1 MKKSIKVISTLLLA
15 IMLVASIAGTVLAV
29 DPNTVLNGLNG
40 NGNVQTNDLT
50 KVGNNIVTI
59 IQVVGIV
66 IAVIVLLV
74 IGIKYM
80 MGSASEKAEYSW
92 CSSYFCWYIISKSYL
107 LIINFS
113 INKII
118 FHKYYISITIKLKV
132 HVNALFF
139 VFRLH
144 FVTICAII

>member
-1 MKKSIKVISTLLLA
+1 MKKSIKVRSTLLLA

-80 MGSASEKAEYSW
+80 MGSASEKAEYKKTMIP
-92 CSSYFCWYIISKSYL
+92 YIVGAV
-107 LIINFS
+107 LIFAGTSLVRVIYS
-113 INKII
+113 LSTSVSTK
-118 FHKYYISITIKLKV
+118 
-132 HVNALFF
+132 
-139 VFRLH
+139 
-144 FVTICAII
+144 

>member
-1 MKKSIKVISTLLLA
+1 MKKSIKVISTLLLT

-66 IAVIVLLV
+66 IAVIVLYD
-74 IGIKYM
+74 G
-80 MGSASEKAEYSW
+80 
-92 CSSYFCWYIISKSYL
+92 
-107 LIINFS
+107 
-113 INKII
+113 
-118 FHKYYISITIKLKV
+118 
-132 HVNALFF
+132 
-139 VFRLH
+139 
-144 FVTICAII
+144 

>member
-29 DPNTVLNGLNG
+29 DPNTVLNELNG
-40 NGNVQTNDLT
+40 NGNVPINDLT

-80 MGSASEKAEYSW
+80 MGSASEKAEYKKTMIP
-92 CSSYFCWYIISKSYL
+92 YIVGAV
-107 LIINFS
+107 LIFAGTSLVRVIYS
-113 INKII
+113 LSTSVSTK
-118 FHKYYISITIKLKV
+118 
-132 HVNALFF
+132 
-139 VFRLH
+139 
-144 FVTICAII
+144 

>member
-1 MKKSIKVISTLLLA
+1 MKKSIKVISTLLLT

-29 DPNTVLNGLNG
+29 DPNTVLNGLDG
-40 NGNVQTNDLT
+40 NGNVQTSDLT

-80 MGSASEKAEYSW
+80 MGSASEKAEYKKTMIP
-92 CSSYFCWYIISKSYL
+92 YIVGAV
-107 LIINFS
+107 LIFAGTSLVRVIYS
-113 INKII
+113 LSTSVSTK
-118 FHKYYISITIKLKV
+118 
-132 HVNALFF
+132 
-139 VFRLH
+139 
-144 FVTICAII
+144 

>member
-1 MKKSIKVISTLLLA
+1 MKKSIKVISTLLLT

-80 MGSASEKAEYSW
+80 MGSASEKAEYKKTMIP
-92 CSSYFCWYIISKSYL
+92 YIVGAVLIFAGTSLVRVIYSLSTPLSK
-107 LIINFS
+107 
-113 INKII
+113 K
-118 FHKYYISITIKLKV
+118 
-132 HVNALFF
+132 
-139 VFRLH
+139 
-144 FVTICAII
+144 

>member
-1 MKKSIKVISTLLLA
+1 MKKSIKVISTLLLT

-59 IQVVGIV
+59 IQIVGIV

-80 MGSASEKAEYSW
+80 MGSASEKAEYKKTMIP
-92 CSSYFCWYIISKSYL
+92 YIVGAV
-107 LIINFS
+107 LIFAGTSLVRVIYS
-113 INKII
+113 LSTSVSTK
-118 FHKYYISITIKLKV
+118 
-132 HVNALFF
+132 
-139 VFRLH
+139 
-144 FVTICAII
+144 

>member
-1 MKKSIKVISTLLLA
+1 MKKSINVISTLLLA
-15 IMLVASIAGTVLAV
+15 IILVTSIAGTVLAV

-80 MGSASEKAEYSW
+80 MGSASEKAEYKKTMIP
-92 CSSYFCWYIISKSYL
+92 YIVGAV
-107 LIINFS
+107 LIFAGTSLVRVIYS
-113 INKII
+113 LSTSVSTK
-118 FHKYYISITIKLKV
+118 
-132 HVNALFF
+132 
-139 VFRLH
+139 
-144 FVTICAII
+144 

>member
-1 MKKSIKVISTLLLA
+1 MKKSIKVISTLLLT
-15 IMLVASIAGTVLAV
+15 IMLVASISGTVLAV

-80 MGSASEKAEYSW
+80 MGSASEKAEYKKTMIP
-92 CSSYFCWYIISKSYL
+92 YIVGAV
-107 LIINFS
+107 LIFAGTSLVRVIYS
-113 INKII
+113 LSTSVSTK
-118 FHKYYISITIKLKV
+118 
-132 HVNALFF
+132 
-139 VFRLH
+139 
-144 FVTICAII
+144 

>member
-80 MGSASEKAEYSW
+80 MGSASDNAEYKKTMIP
-92 CSSYFCWYIISKSYL
+92 YIVGAV
-107 LIINFS
+107 LIFAGTSLVRVIYS
-113 INKII
+113 LSTSVSTK
-118 FHKYYISITIKLKV
+118 
-132 HVNALFF
+132 
-139 VFRLH
+139 
-144 FVTICAII
+144 

>member
-1 MKKSIKVISTLLLA
+1 MKKSIKVISTLLLT

-29 DPNTVLNGLNG
+29 DPNPVLNGLNG

-80 MGSASEKAEYSW
+80 IGSASEKAEYKKTMIP
-92 CSSYFCWYIISKSYL
+92 YIVGAV
-107 LIINFS
+107 LIFAGTSLVRVIYS
-113 INKII
+113 LSTSVSTK
-118 FHKYYISITIKLKV
+118 
-132 HVNALFF
+132 
-139 VFRLH
+139 
-144 FVTICAII
+144 

>member
-40 NGNVQTNDLT
+40 NGNVKINDLT

-80 MGSASEKAEYSW
+80 MGSASEKAEYKKTMIP
-92 CSSYFCWYIISKSYL
+92 YIVGAV
-107 LIINFS
+107 LIFAGTSLVRVIYS
-113 INKII
+113 LSTSVSTK
-118 FHKYYISITIKLKV
+118 
-132 HVNALFF
+132 
-139 VFRLH
+139 
-144 FVTICAII
+144 

>member
-15 IMLVASIAGTVLAV
+15 IMLVTSIAGTVLAV
-29 DPNTVLNGLNG
+29 DPNTVLNELNG
-40 NGNVQTNDLT
+40 NGNVQINDLT

-80 MGSASEKAEYSW
+80 MGSASEKAEYKKTMIP
-92 CSSYFCWYIISKSYL
+92 YIVGAV
-107 LIINFS
+107 LIFAGTSLVRVIYS
-113 INKII
+113 LSTSVSTK
-118 FHKYYISITIKLKV
+118 
-132 HVNALFF
+132 
-139 VFRLH
+139 
-144 FVTICAII
+144 

>member
-1 MKKSIKVISTLLLA
+1 MKKSIKVILTLLLA
-15 IMLVASIAGTVLAV
+15 IMLVTSIAGTVLAV

-40 NGNVQTNDLT
+40 NGNVQINDLT

-80 MGSASEKAEYSW
+80 MGSASEKAEYKKTMIP
-92 CSSYFCWYIISKSYL
+92 YIVGAV
-107 LIINFS
+107 LIFAGTSLVRVIYS
-113 INKII
+113 LSTSVSTK
-118 FHKYYISITIKLKV
+118 
-132 HVNALFF
+132 
-139 VFRLH
+139 
-144 FVTICAII
+144 

>member
-59 IQVVGIV
+59 IQVVSIV

-80 MGSASEKAEYSW
+80 MGSASEKAEYKKTMIP
-92 CSSYFCWYIISKSYL
+92 YIVGAV
-107 LIINFS
+107 LIFAGTSLVRVIYS
-113 INKII
+113 LSTSVSTK
-118 FHKYYISITIKLKV
+118 
-132 HVNALFF
+132 
-139 VFRLH
+139 
-144 FVTICAII
+144 

>member
-80 MGSASEKAEYSW
+80 MGSASEKAEYKKTMIP
-92 CSSYFCWYIISKSYL
+92 YIVVAV
-107 LIINFS
+107 LIFAGTSLVRVIYS
-113 INKII
+113 LSTSVSTK
-118 FHKYYISITIKLKV
+118 
-132 HVNALFF
+132 
-139 VFRLH
+139 
-144 FVTICAII
+144 

>member
-15 IMLVASIAGTVLAV
+15 IMLVTSIAGTVLAV

-40 NGNVQTNDLT
+40 NGNVQINDLT

-80 MGSASEKAEYSW
+80 MGSASEKAEYKKTMIP
-92 CSSYFCWYIISKSYL
+92 YIVGAV
-107 LIINFS
+107 LIFAGTSLVRVIYSLSTSVSTN
-113 INKII
+113 
-118 FHKYYISITIKLKV
+118 
-132 HVNALFF
+132 
-139 VFRLH
+139 
-144 FVTICAII
+144 

>member
-1 MKKSIKVISTLLLA
+1 
-15 IMLVASIAGTVLAV
+15 MLVASIAGTVLAV

-80 MGSASEKAEYSW
+80 MGSASEKAEYKKTMIP
-92 CSSYFCWYIISKSYL
+92 YIVGAV
-107 LIINFS
+107 LIFAGTSLVRVIYS
-113 INKII
+113 LSTSVSTK
-118 FHKYYISITIKLKV
+118 
-132 HVNALFF
+132 
-139 VFRLH
+139 
-144 FVTICAII
+144 

>member
-1 MKKSIKVISTLLLA
+1 MKKSIKEISTLLLT

-80 MGSASEKAEYSW
+80 MGSASEKAEYKKTMIP
-92 CSSYFCWYIISKSYL
+92 YIVGAV
-107 LIINFS
+107 LIFAGTSLVRVIYS
-113 INKII
+113 LSTSVSTK
-118 FHKYYISITIKLKV
+118 
-132 HVNALFF
+132 
-139 VFRLH
+139 
-144 FVTICAII
+144 

>member
-15 IMLVASIAGTVLAV
+15 IMLVTSIAGTVLAV
-29 DPNTVLNGLNG
+29 DPNTVLNGLDG

-59 IQVVGIV
+59 IKVVGIV

-80 MGSASEKAEYSW
+80 MGSASEKAEYKKTMIP
-92 CSSYFCWYIISKSYL
+92 YIVGAV
-107 LIINFS
+107 LIFAGTSLVRVIYS
-113 INKII
+113 LSTSVSTK
-118 FHKYYISITIKLKV
+118 
-132 HVNALFF
+132 
-139 VFRLH
+139 
-144 FVTICAII
+144 

>member
-1 MKKSIKVISTLLLA
+1 MKKSIKVISTLLLT

-74 IGIKYM
+74 
-80 MGSASEKAEYSW
+80 MGSASEKAEYKKTMIP
-92 CSSYFCWYIISKSYL
+92 YIVGAV
-107 LIINFS
+107 LIFAGTSLVRVIYS
-113 INKII
+113 LSTSVSTK
-118 FHKYYISITIKLKV
+118 
-132 HVNALFF
+132 
-139 VFRLH
+139 
-144 FVTICAII
+144 

>member
-1 MKKSIKVISTLLLA
+1 MKKTVKIISTILLA
-15 IMLVASIAGTVLAV
+15 IMLLTSISTVALAKVDLDKTLKGVAGTVLAV

-80 MGSASEKAEYSW
+80 MGSASEKAEYKKTMIP
-92 CSSYFCWYIISKSYL
+92 YIVGAV
-107 LIINFS
+107 LIFAGTS
-113 INKII
+113 
-118 FHKYYISITIKLKV
+118 LVKV
-132 HVNALFF
+132 IYSLATAVK
-139 VFRLH
+139 
-144 FVTICAII
+144 

>member
-1 MKKSIKVISTLLLA
+1 MKKSIKVISTLLLT

-80 MGSASEKAEYSW
+80 MGSASEKAEYKKTMIPYIVGAVLIFAGTSLVRVIYSL
-92 CSSYFCWYIISKSYL
+92 SSSVSGNTK
-107 LIINFS
+107 
-113 INKII
+113 
-118 FHKYYISITIKLKV
+118 
-132 HVNALFF
+132 
-139 VFRLH
+139 
-144 FVTICAII
+144 

>member
-1 MKKSIKVISTLLLA
+1 MKKSIKVISTLLLT
-15 IMLVASIAGTVLAV
+15 IMLVASIARTVLAV

-80 MGSASEKAEYSW
+80 MGSASEKAEYKKTMIP
-92 CSSYFCWYIISKSYL
+92 YIVGAV
-107 LIINFS
+107 LIFAGTSLVRVIYS
-113 INKII
+113 LSTSVSTK
-118 FHKYYISITIKLKV
+118 
-132 HVNALFF
+132 
-139 VFRLH
+139 
-144 FVTICAII
+144 

>member
-1 MKKSIKVISTLLLA
+1 MKKSIKVISTLLLT

-29 DPNTVLNGLNG
+29 DPNTVLNELNG

-80 MGSASEKAEYSW
+80 MGSASEKAEYKKTMIP
-92 CSSYFCWYIISKSYL
+92 YIVGAV
-107 LIINFS
+107 LIFAGTSLVRVIYS
-113 INKII
+113 LSTSVSTK
-118 FHKYYISITIKLKV
+118 
-132 HVNALFF
+132 
-139 VFRLH
+139 
-144 FVTICAII
+144 

>member
-15 IMLVASIAGTVLAV
+15 IMLVTSIAGTVLAV
-29 DPNTVLNGLNG
+29 DPNTVLNGLDG

-80 MGSASEKAEYSW
+80 MGSASEKAEYKKTMIPYIVGAVLIFAG
-92 CSSYFCWYIISKSYL
+92 SSLVRVIYSLSTSVSTK
-107 LIINFS
+107 
-113 INKII
+113 
-118 FHKYYISITIKLKV
+118 
-132 HVNALFF
+132 
-139 VFRLH
+139 
-144 FVTICAII
+144 